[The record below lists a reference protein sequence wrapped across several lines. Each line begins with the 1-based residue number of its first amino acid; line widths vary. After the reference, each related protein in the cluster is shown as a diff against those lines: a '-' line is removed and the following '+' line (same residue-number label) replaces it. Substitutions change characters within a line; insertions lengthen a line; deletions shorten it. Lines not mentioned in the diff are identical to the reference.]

1 MCPPFKVKSQLEN
14 VIYPKSGIPGRSL
27 TEFAAPFSFDGDA
40 DLSPKVERSEA
51 SPCDGFRES
60 FSSGIIAVRPSSNL
74 IT

>member
-1 MCPPFKVKSQLEN
+1 MCQPFKVKSQLEN

-51 SPCDGFRES
+51 SPGFRES